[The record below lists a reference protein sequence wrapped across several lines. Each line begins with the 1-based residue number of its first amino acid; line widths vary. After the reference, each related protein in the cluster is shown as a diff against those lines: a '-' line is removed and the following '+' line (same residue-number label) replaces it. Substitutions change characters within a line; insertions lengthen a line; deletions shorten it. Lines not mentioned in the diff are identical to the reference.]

1 MARLFITSRELD
13 FISDITKELVKDV
26 IGQKIY
32 YYAISEFK
40 TKSHDLYNESIKKV
54 FDNPIAIDALVDRSF
69 QSDTKIDEFGVDAQY
84 KVEVYLQYRDLID
97 KGINVNIGDFFS
109 FSDVFYE
116 ISERIVMR
124 NIYGQAEH
132 KDGIKLIGTKA
143 RDGQFKALTIGPTDI
158 ARPDTDAV
166 QKEFEQQRGFKEN
179 SHGPTGDVRDLQKQ
193 GVLDDPLTST
203 KKVNEAGAREDN
215 SHHGS
220 SFYDDE

>member
-1 MARLFITSRELD
+1 MARLFITPRELD
-13 FISDITKELVKDV
+13 FISDITKEVIKDV

-32 YYAISEFK
+32 YYAVSEIK
-40 TKSHDLYNESIKKV
+40 TKTHDVYNEAIKKV

-69 QSDTKIDEFGVDAQY
+69 QTDTKIDQFGADAQY
-84 KVEVYLQYRDLID
+84 KIEAYVQYRDLID
-97 KGINVNIGDFFS
+97 KGINVVLGDFFS

-116 ISERIVMR
+116 ITERVVMR

-143 RDGQFKALTIGPTDI
+143 RDGQFKALTVGPTDI
-158 ARPDTDAV
+158 ARPEADAV

-179 SHGPTGDVRDLQKQ
+179 THGPTGDVRDLQKQ
-193 GVLDDPLTST
+193 GVLDAPLTST
-203 KKVNEAGAREDN
+203 KKVNEAGAAEDN

-220 SFYDDE
+220 SFYDED